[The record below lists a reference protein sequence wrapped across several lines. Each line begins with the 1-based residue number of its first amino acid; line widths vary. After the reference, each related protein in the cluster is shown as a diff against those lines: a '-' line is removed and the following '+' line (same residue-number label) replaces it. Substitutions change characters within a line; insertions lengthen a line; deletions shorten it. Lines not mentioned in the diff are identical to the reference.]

1 MTKLPC
7 SAQRIAPRCFSNNH
21 EKKEGPVIFFNPN
34 LPASLNGYGI
44 PIPLHATRTTLAFD
58 ILKIAISEMGI
69 DQTRLIRSYFCD
81 WI

>member
-1 MTKLPC
+1 M
-7 SAQRIAPRCFSNNH
+7 
-21 EKKEGPVIFFNPN
+21 IFVDPNP
-34 LPASLNGYGI
+34 PPSLNGYGI

-58 ILKIAISEMGI
+58 ILKIAILEMGI